1 MKNRANYLICLMEIL
16 FQLKKIRYLLKIN
29 EGDIYKPDMKNKD
42 FFDIFKTICYNID
55 YIEKIINKSYYKYE
69 IKIICFKYEY
79 TETHLF
85 ISNKIDEYKQDH
97 INNQYTLIKKALT
110 KIIELTDIYNNFY
123 KDDITG
129 ENFYK
134 DYQYEYKIKYGNEC
148 ISNNKIEIYN
158 CLGEFEPD
166 DLRAIR
172 SICETENDMLKTAK
186 PKINKKFLD
195 SIKSILKI

>member
-123 KDDITG
+123 KDDIIIE
-129 ENFYK
+129 ENGVRQTLEYSWTHEPTS
-134 DYQYEYKIKYGNEC
+134 DIYTLVYRNPDTEHYIEGTIVYTYEYYFSNMKGSLSIGHDDGIDSKY
-148 ISNNKIEIYN
+148 S
-158 CLGEFEPD
+158 
-166 DLRAIR
+166 
-172 SICETENDMLKTAK
+172 CEV
-186 PKINKKFLD
+186 IN
-195 SIKSILKI
+195 